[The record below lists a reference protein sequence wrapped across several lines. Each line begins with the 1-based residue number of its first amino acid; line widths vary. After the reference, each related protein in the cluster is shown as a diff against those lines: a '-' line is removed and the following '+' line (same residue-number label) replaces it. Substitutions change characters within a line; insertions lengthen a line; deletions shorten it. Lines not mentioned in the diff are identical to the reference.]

1 MKKFISRLRSNQ
13 GESLIE
19 SMAAILVFTLAS
31 ILFLSMV
38 NGAANINR
46 AAREAD
52 DTFAQQ
58 QRKIE
63 LPTPTDVPDA
73 DVTITVQKAVGGGE
87 DILAQEEVVLVQ
99 PAGEEGFH
107 GYYLP

>member
-1 MKKFISRLRSNQ
+1 MKKFISRLRSNR

-52 DTFAQQ
+52 DAFAQQ
-58 QRKIE
+58 QREIE
-63 LPTPTDVPDA
+63 LPTPTDVPNA
-73 DVTITVQKAVGGGE
+73 EVTITIPKAAGTERDTLARE
-87 DILAQEEVVLVQ
+87 DVVLVQ
-99 PAGEEGFH
+99 PEEEEGFH